1 MIHGCLGYEHYLVR
15 VSYKSQLNYLLL
27 SNRTV
32 SSKTKLHL
40 DGSNFFDNNVNTVS
54 LARTYW
60 GIPSSSFEIGGN
72 TTLPR
77 SAYGLRGSGVVLTP
91 NLSGLRQYS
100 PIRPRQTHSITP
112 VQ

>member
-1 MIHGCLGYEHYLVR
+1 MLENSIFFGNCQDLIPIG
-15 VSYKSQLNYLLL
+15 
-27 SNRTV
+27 
-32 SSKTKLHL
+32 L
-40 DGSNFFDNNVNTVS
+40 DGSNLVNNNVNTVS

-91 NLSGLRQYS
+91 ISQDSDGIPQYVLA
-100 PIRPRQTHSITP
+100 RLTVLLHC
-112 VQ
+112 